1 MGAARGG
8 PPEGV
13 SRKGW
18 ARRVGLVGW
27 AGRGGPGGV
36 GLMGPEGVGRKGC
49 AGWGPEGVHPAA
61 GSGTLGNPRWAPCTQ
76 FGLAVSS
83 QYSKLLVSDGVG
95 GSGGC

>member
-36 GLMGPEGVGRKGC
+36 GLKGPEGVGRKGC

-61 GSGTLGNPRWAPCTQ
+61 GSGTAWVNQHAWE
-76 FGLAVSS
+76 S
-83 QYSKLLVSDGVG
+83 QVG
-95 GSGGC
+95 SLHSVWIGC